1 MSGGSYG
8 GDEVGALVLD
18 VGSHTIKAGYAGEE
32 MPKCVLPN
40 YIGIVNEPEKKRR
53 CLYDRNSFFLFVF
66 VTSEILSSFQNYQS
80 TYLTVPRSNID
91 ITTPMQGGCIENW
104 DLYEEILNYT
114 IKEVI
119 F

>member
-53 CLYDRNSFFLFVF
+53 CLYDRNSFCLLMTEFLIDSLYFDFISPSV
-66 VTSEILSSFQNYQS
+66 VFQN
-80 TYLTVPRSNID
+80 
-91 ITTPMQGGCIENW
+91 
-104 DLYEEILNYT
+104 
-114 IKEVI
+114 
-119 F
+119 FF